1 MGNPYNIIPI
11 QYYIYYCYI
20 VVNVIIDFQVSIN
33 KFFLSKEYNIIKSMC
48 ETRSLWCFIDDIIWG
63 LELWCFMQIST
74 VFQLYRGG
82 QFYWWRK
89 SGVHLAIIGIRTH
102 NFSGDRHYRFV
113 YPELNVFSPTL
124 KCCAVWFWWFS

>member
-1 MGNPYNIIPI
+1 MYLVFKENHQNHTAQHFRVGLKTLTPDIQIDKIANWIQTQIYNTNTEQRTIS
-11 QYYIYYCYI
+11 
-20 VVNVIIDFQVSIN
+20 FHTFSVSIVYGCLVKHGAFEN
-33 KFFLSKEYNIIKSMC
+33 
-48 ETRSLWCFIDDIIWG
+48 WCFIDEIIWE

-102 NFSGDRHYRFV
+102 NFSGDRH
-113 YPELNVFSPTL
+113 
-124 KCCAVWFWWFS
+124 W